1 MIQSWFTV
9 LYLLSSAISFRSFGN
24 ATPSSNRSAKIQKV
38 TAIGMSCHDGDTC
51 RVKTTTGEIWK
62 IRLSGIDA
70 PEIKQPFGVEA
81 QNHLE
86 KLIKDQKVQMEC
98 TGMSFD
104 RHTCRIFLK
113 EKDLGEEMV
122 KEGLAWEA
130 PQYSKINMPE
140 LWQWQ
145 KLTARV
151 FGEIP
156 RPLYLPIVSAN
167 PLQSIAKRAKTIC
180 PRERTWHH
188 FPI

>member
-62 IRLSGIDA
+62 IRLSGVDA

-130 PQYSKINMPE
+130 PQYSKNKYARTLAMAKAHSKGLWRNPSAIISPYCFRKPTSKHCQKNQDYMP
-140 LWQWQ
+140 
-145 KLTARV
+145 
-151 FGEIP
+151 
-156 RPLYLPIVSAN
+156 
-167 PLQSIAKRAKTIC
+167 
-180 PRERTWHH
+180 
-188 FPI
+188 